1 METLLR
7 FRGRDYGAPEVAQII
22 ELIADHPTASR
33 RALSELLCEAWDW
46 RQANGTLRSQVCR
59 SFMLE
64 LHRADLITLPPVRY
78 VTPNPLAN
86 RRKRAPVEID
96 QAPIECNLHDLG
108 PITIQQVRRGP
119 EEALVEGL
127 IESHH
132 YLGYVQPVGEH
143 VKYLISAQGRPLACM
158 TWSSAPR
165 HLGPRDKH
173 IGWSGEAR
181 LRNIRGVAYNSRFLI
196 LPWVRVPHLA
206 SFVLGRV
213 TRRLSR
219 DWEELYDHPIHFV
232 ETFVHPERFKGT
244 CYYAANWT
252 LLGKTTGRGKDD
264 QTRRAN
270 RPIKDV
276 LGIALSKRFRD
287 LLGALS

>member
-7 FRGRDYGAPEVAQII
+7 FRGRDYGAREVAFIK
-22 ELIADHPTASR
+22 ELIAAHPTASR
-33 RALSELLCEAWDW
+33 RALSQRLCEAWDW
-46 RQANGTLRSQVCR
+46 RQTNGNLRSQVCR

-64 LHRADLITLPPVRY
+64 LHRADLITLPPVRC
-78 VTPNPLAN
+78 VVPNPLAN
-86 RRKRAPVEID
+86 RRKRAPVEVD
-96 QAPIECNLHDLG
+96 QTPIECKLHDLG
-108 PITIQQVRRGP
+108 AISIQQVRRGP

-127 IESHH
+127 IETHH

-143 VKYLISAQGRPLACM
+143 VKYLISAQDRPLACM

-264 QTRRAN
+264 QSRRAN